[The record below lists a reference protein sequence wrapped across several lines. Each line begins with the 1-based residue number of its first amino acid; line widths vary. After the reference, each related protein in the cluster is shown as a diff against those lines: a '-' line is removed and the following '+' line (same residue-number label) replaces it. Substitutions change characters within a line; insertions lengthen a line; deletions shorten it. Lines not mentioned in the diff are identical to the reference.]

1 MRSLLLVLLAL
12 FPTLKIHAQG
22 CSDAGFCSIGDL
34 KSSTTSSTNN
44 FKNSFTVGLG
54 YGMGLETTQTITPY
68 LDYQRKLS
76 DKFVLQGKITAGF
89 ATGDLGDNFGAG
101 DIFLSGSYTLFQK
114 ESFKISALAGG
125 KIPLNNSNNKND
137 DDLPLPLDYQS
148 SLATYDVIAGA
159 RVGINKFE
167 FNIGLQMPFVQ
178 QNENTF
184 FPSLYDD
191 SLAYEY
197 SSTNRFVRKG
207 DVLFRAG
214 YQFGFKE
221 NTFLLKPN
229 LLAIYH
235 LGNDTYE
242 DLTGKRVTIED
253 SEGLTLNAGVVA
265 AKHFKNQH
273 ELEALIAFPLIVREV
288 RPDGLTRSLVV
299 NLQYKIPF

>member
-1 MRSLLLVLLAL
+1 MRSILLVLLFL
-12 FPTLKIHAQG
+12 FPALNINAQG

-34 KSSTTSSTNN
+34 KSSTTSLTNQ

-54 YGMGLETTQTITPY
+54 YGMGLESTQTITPY
-68 LDYQRKLS
+68 LEYQRKIS
-76 DKFVLQGKITAGF
+76 DNFSLQGKMTAGF
-89 ATGDLGDNFGAG
+89 ASGDLGDNFGAG
-101 DIFLSGSYTLFQK
+101 DIFLSGSYTILQN
-114 ESFKISALAGG
+114 ETIKISVLAGG
-125 KIPLNNSNNKND
+125 KIPLNNANNKND
-137 DDLPLPLDYQS
+137 DNLPLPLDYQS

-159 RVGINKFE
+159 RIGINKFE
-167 FNIGLQMPFVQ
+167 FNIGLQMPVAQ

-184 FPSLYDD
+184 FPFLYDD

-197 SSTNRFVRKG
+197 SSTNQFERKG
-207 DVLFRAG
+207 DMLLRAG
-214 YQFGFKE
+214 YQFGFNE

-242 DLTGKRVTIED
+242 DITGKRVAIED
-253 SEGLTLNAGVVA
+253 SEGLTLNAGIVA

-273 ELEALIAFPLIVREV
+273 ELEALIAFPLVVRKV